1 MPFVQIAM
9 LQGRTEDQK
18 RKVIGKVTDALI
30 DTLGVA
36 RDTVRVM
43 IADVPATNWGIGGLP
58 FKEAKALREQR
69 E

>member
-9 LQGRTEDQK
+9 LEGRTEDQK
-18 RKVIGKVTDALI
+18 RRVIGQVTDALV
-30 DTLGVA
+30 DALGVP

-58 FKEAKALREQR
+58 FKEAKALRD
-69 E
+69 